1 MIDTIPKPMK
11 FKLPIPMENMTI
23 INDSNTGEK
32 VYQISLDS
40 PKMDKSLSVH
50 WEIWSGGLF
59 VVVVAIILWF
69 LSRRS
74 SQSQK
79 SSMVKEN
86 AHENALRNELLRQSE
101 AYKVLVAK
109 GYFSGNNK
117 TMPDSLNT
125 QEINAMCDMVVSIFD
140 SFTAWLREKDLSDK
154 DFQFC
159 CLVKSGLS
167 TFELAEICC
176 VSESAI
182 FKRKQ
187 KLKVQLGFKSDT
199 RTLDAILQA
208 L

>member
-74 SQSQK
+74 SKSQK
-79 SSMVKEN
+79 S
-86 AHENALRNELLRQSE
+86 
-101 AYKVLVAK
+101 
-109 GYFSGNNK
+109 
-117 TMPDSLNT
+117 
-125 QEINAMCDMVVSIFD
+125 
-140 SFTAWLREKDLSDK
+140 
-154 DFQFC
+154 
-159 CLVKSGLS
+159 
-167 TFELAEICC
+167 
-176 VSESAI
+176 
-182 FKRKQ
+182 
-187 KLKVQLGFKSDT
+187 
-199 RTLDAILQA
+199 
-208 L
+208 